1 MNSFV
6 QKKIKLMKANKQ
18 KMNVSLENS
27 FPSFNKIQQKKE
39 KSNNQNTRYI
49 QYNNQIIHQNIKSN
63 DIKEIDIK
71 NIPSEILLKNKIN
84 RHKRNKLKNN
94 NNIPIKTTL
103 YSNDNISDYSLP
115 KFHNNSYTQRTI
127 ETYEIPLGKN
137 YYLNQKLC
145 NQINERENNSMD
157 ITYYKP
163 IIYINK
169 NENNNSFCK
178 KSENSD
184 FFTQNNSF
192 FMTGTNLEENINIPN
207 INLNNTVNYNKDK
220 LYKHKT
226 SLTTINSINSIP
238 RPQKFR
244 KKIPP
249 IPIRKMSES
258 NNNSFYFDENDINN
272 NIYTIINT
280 NKIKNVYSNDKNR
293 LESTNLKTKTIN
305 KEKNAYKKYSNKTYS
320 IGYIKNIEKIGIQLS
335 FSTNKL
341 KNESIDLI
349 SPEILKNLKQYSSEK
364 QEHEVIYSDLD
375 ANNVNEFNNN
385 EKLKNVD
392 VFNLKEEYD
401 SMRKKYYNKLSHYLL
416 KNKKRRGSQKNGR
429 KDKYNIIDIK
439 EKIKEEK
446 KNRSLSNLFKY
457 KKREIIKDSSSATK
471 IKKQN
476 DIGGK
481 IDLKIQSIKNKRHSI
496 KKGTKRRIIL
506 SNLIKQ
512 CKISKYPEDK
522 GEIIINAAKTIQK
535 WWRDFI
541 SKIFIILNI
550 IKIQSLYRSYIIR
563 KNLLKMKDNLS
574 SSQKKQNLI
583 YRKIISKSQTI
594 NNSKNIDNSSQ
605 IKSRNVKK
613 KHMMSIISNN
623 SFKIVS
629 NEELNSSVQ
638 SKDKNEI
645 NDMIIIDKK
654 NMKLC
659 FYTKEYFNN
668 NGEEKIRFIQRYIKN
683 YLNKRINDFKNK
695 KIIKLPLIPL
705 SYSEKIRYKNIT
717 SNPSLKAKPI
727 ISICSTT
734 ENNIYIK
741 KKNPVAYSI
750 TQINS
755 ESLFSKNVKRESLKS
770 EDLSKE
776 KMIEEIKTFRKE
788 FPKKEVIYQIPILN
802 KICYINKVYKKYNDR
817 LNEKINIIQNKY
829 KNWIKKRKQETQK
842 IFKKQKLL
850 DSYTSKEIKN
860 NIIIIDNDK
869 ITLIQKILRNNIKKR
884 KEEKNKPK
892 KNNITEDIEDINIY
906 ENGDKILNH
915 LIKMYYIKYAFDKLL
930 KNLKLSKQKYF
941 LKMLKQRI
949 YKIINQYVFQKL
961 KLNDKKLL
969 NKKKTINKNNNE
981 NNNSIDNMLENDD
994 EEEYIFFFNTIKR
1007 HIKINE
1013 IDNNI
1018 NSDNE
1023 IVKLLKENIPDYFV
1037 NYHKIKYIPYIKKRN
1052 EKNLINQ
1059 QIYLFDD
1066 DNLAEYLYKCL
1077 KVEKNSLLITP
1088 EIIKKRLILEPL
1100 KNQNIF
1106 TITRYIDNLYNDYIQ
1121 NHVCKDCYCK
1131 NNEVCLSGCK
1141 CHNMNNLKFSSHISK
1156 NDNENNKIDENLNIN
1171 LTINEESS
1179 YRYSKKTINKDI
1191 QAFSDRSSL
1200 NSNINNI
1207 KRCYTFSR
1215 INNTEQNNTDN
1226 NENEEE
1232 NSVHTEYNKNQN
1244 HKKINN
1250 FIRNFALRKK
1260 LRNSNL
1266 ENINKKN
1273 EKIQT
1278 LTLTINLNN
1287 NLIEKNPEKRNSFID
1302 DEKSNVYEEDIKVD
1316 NSIKKINNSLLKKKM
1331 KTIEPI
1337 PNHIRDLLKKTKSFR
1352 YNQNKSRKKNKE
1364 TIKLRDSLVNFDYEY
1379 Y

>member
-94 NNIPIKTTL
+94 NNIPIKATL

-375 ANNVNEFNNN
+375 ANKVNEFNNN

-645 NDMIIIDKK
+645 NDMI
-654 NMKLC
+654 
-659 FYTKEYFNN
+659 
-668 NGEEKIRFIQRYIKN
+668 Q
-683 YLNKRINDFKNK
+683 
-695 KIIKLPLIPL
+695 
-705 SYSEKIRYKNIT
+705 KNI
-717 SNPSLKAKPI
+717 LI
-727 ISICSTT
+727 IM
-734 ENNIYIK
+734 E
-741 KKNPVAYSI
+741 
-750 TQINS
+750 
-755 ESLFSKNVKRESLKS
+755 
-770 EDLSKE
+770 
-776 KMIEEIKTFRKE
+776 
-788 FPKKEVIYQIPILN
+788 
-802 KICYINKVYKKYNDR
+802 
-817 LNEKINIIQNKY
+817 
-829 KNWIKKRKQETQK
+829 
-842 IFKKQKLL
+842 
-850 DSYTSKEIKN
+850 
-860 NIIIIDNDK
+860 
-869 ITLIQKILRNNIKKR
+869 
-884 KEEKNKPK
+884 
-892 KNNITEDIEDINIY
+892 
-906 ENGDKILNH
+906 
-915 LIKMYYIKYAFDKLL
+915 
-930 KNLKLSKQKYF
+930 
-941 LKMLKQRI
+941 
-949 YKIINQYVFQKL
+949 
-961 KLNDKKLL
+961 
-969 NKKKTINKNNNE
+969 
-981 NNNSIDNMLENDD
+981 
-994 EEEYIFFFNTIKR
+994 
-1007 HIKINE
+1007 
-1013 IDNNI
+1013 
-1018 NSDNE
+1018 
-1023 IVKLLKENIPDYFV
+1023 
-1037 NYHKIKYIPYIKKRN
+1037 
-1052 EKNLINQ
+1052 
-1059 QIYLFDD
+1059 
-1066 DNLAEYLYKCL
+1066 
-1077 KVEKNSLLITP
+1077 
-1088 EIIKKRLILEPL
+1088 
-1100 KNQNIF
+1100 
-1106 TITRYIDNLYNDYIQ
+1106 
-1121 NHVCKDCYCK
+1121 
-1131 NNEVCLSGCK
+1131 
-1141 CHNMNNLKFSSHISK
+1141 
-1156 NDNENNKIDENLNIN
+1156 
-1171 LTINEESS
+1171 
-1179 YRYSKKTINKDI
+1179 
-1191 QAFSDRSSL
+1191 
-1200 NSNINNI
+1200 
-1207 KRCYTFSR
+1207 
-1215 INNTEQNNTDN
+1215 
-1226 NENEEE
+1226 
-1232 NSVHTEYNKNQN
+1232 
-1244 HKKINN
+1244 
-1250 FIRNFALRKK
+1250 RKK
-1260 LRNSNL
+1260 LDL
-1266 ENINKKN
+1266 FKDIL
-1273 EKIQT
+1273 KI
-1278 LTLTINLNN
+1278 I
-1287 NLIEKNPEKRNSFID
+1287 
-1302 DEKSNVYEEDIKVD
+1302 
-1316 NSIKKINNSLLKKKM
+1316 
-1331 KTIEPI
+1331 
-1337 PNHIRDLLKKTKSFR
+1337 
-1352 YNQNKSRKKNKE
+1352 
-1364 TIKLRDSLVNFDYEY
+1364 
-1379 Y
+1379 